1 MEYEV
6 KVTARNRTASRLDM
20 AKWILTHA
28 PSDMKL
34 RSSDAMYIVDVILKG
49 ETWRPEYCCIDRNAY
64 ETNPYFNVEFIGT
77 EEEDPWAERI
87 ALQESYWELCRK
99 GAAGDAEAAMA
110 FCKLEM
116 ENKVSHSAYA

>member
-6 KVTARNRTASRLDM
+6 KVTARDRTSKRLDM
-20 AKWILTHA
+20 VKWLMANTNWHIRPTASEL
-28 PSDMKL
+28 
-34 RSSDAMYIVDVILKG
+34 MYIVDCILKG
-49 ETWRPEYCCIDRNAY
+49 ETWRPDYALIDRKAY
-64 ETNPYFNVEFIGT
+64 ELSPYFNVEFVKI
-77 EEEDPWAERI
+77 EDPWAERI

-116 ENKVSHSAYA
+116 ENKVNHGAYA